1 MLRFIGH
8 SICIKHIHF
17 HNSYLDNP
25 ILKSE
30 AKTGQTCDSTVVAM
44 SPTCQYHNF
53 TPAEQFLQIPV
64 ESQKN
69 IIRVTLLFFK
79 FQRDQ
84 RIAGQHMAEDENGR
98 TEDVCCGSEIAGRA
112 IQEIESRL
120 LEAQTSSLMGM
131 SAMFSY
137 HLV

>member
-8 SICIKHIHF
+8 SIVSRTYISI
-17 HNSYLDNP
+17 
-25 ILKSE
+25 ILISIIQSSNLRPKL
-30 AKTGQTCDSTVVAM
+30 AKKCDSTVVAIR
-44 SPTCQYHNF
+44 PTCQYHKI

-64 ESQKN
+64 ESHKN
-69 IIRVTLLFFK
+69 IIRVTVLFFK

-84 RIAGQHMAEDENGR
+84 RIAGQLMAEDETGR

-120 LEAQTSSLMGM
+120 LEAQTSGLMGM
-131 SAMFSY
+131 SSMFSY